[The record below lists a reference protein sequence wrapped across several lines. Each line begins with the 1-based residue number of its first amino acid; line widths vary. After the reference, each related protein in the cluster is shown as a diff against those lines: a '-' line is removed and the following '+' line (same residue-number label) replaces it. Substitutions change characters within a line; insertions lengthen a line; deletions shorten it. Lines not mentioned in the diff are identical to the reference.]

1 MSDLLNKTHRILEKG
16 VMEFRP
22 FGQDTKGEKI
32 RDVSG
37 MTVRADVEY
46 LKEIITR
53 TQGREAGDSALQ
65 DLTRL
70 LNDRIPDPAF
80 HVTPEFLQNPWNSYS
95 YEFVMYLAEFC
106 AELSGDS
113 DFHLNLGR
121 EKFLSPIIQ
130 VLGRPFTIVQIYRLY
145 PYFVEKFT
153 KGALRPKVLSVTN
166 GAAVMRLEISENTA
180 RQFGRYRFG
189 CVDRICQA
197 TKSAIAE
204 VPARM
209 FLLKSALI
217 EDRRCMGNGDEFC
230 EWHFT
235 WEPQRS
241 RSWVLPGIG
250 VPLGGIFMVYLYVN
264 HPALSIWES
273 VGIAAIPAVIF
284 WLAGTLWN
292 DRRALQEQGKLIQ
305 EQLQFVEAQHEE
317 LRARTWSKNKRQWNS
332 DIKLGN

>member
-166 GAAVMRLEISENTA
+166 GAAVMRLEISENTT
-180 RQFGRYRFG
+180 
-189 CVDRICQA
+189 IN
-197 TKSAIAE
+197 KSWGWSADHVCLLNRSLKGLE
-204 VPARM
+204 EGPASSGEGPGW
-209 FLLKSALI
+209 LGHGTP
-217 EDRRCMGNGDEFC
+217 GNRVF
-230 EWHFT
+230 
-235 WEPQRS
+235 S
-241 RSWVLPGIG
+241 
-250 VPLGGIFMVYLYVN
+250 
-264 HPALSIWES
+264 
-273 VGIAAIPAVIF
+273 
-284 WLAGTLWN
+284 
-292 DRRALQEQGKLIQ
+292 
-305 EQLQFVEAQHEE
+305 
-317 LRARTWSKNKRQWNS
+317 
-332 DIKLGN
+332 